1 MFNSFTVSKQDDA
14 VTERIIVGAVRD
26 KFFSIE
32 FVKADGSKRTINGR
46 LGVKKHLKGGRNC
59 NVTLV
64 PKHLTVYDMQKK
76 GYRNVNLSTVKT
88 LRVSNCTYKFA

>member
-32 FVKADGSKRTINGR
+32 FVKADGSKRTINVG
-46 LGVKKHLKGGRNC
+46 
-59 NVTLV
+59 
-64 PKHLTVYDMQKK
+64 
-76 GYRNVNLSTVKT
+76 
-88 LRVSNCTYKFA
+88 

>member
-1 MFNSFTVSKQDDA
+1 MLTSYTVPKQDDA
-14 VTERIIVGAVRD
+14 VTERIIVSAVRD

-64 PKHLTVYDMQKK
+64 PKHLTIYDMQKK

-88 LRVSNCTYKFA
+88 LKVSNFTYKFS